1 MDDIDYN
8 EYYYNKSNNDII
20 KQPNK
25 QVQEDNK
32 KEDEKI
38 LKTVMKGGNTK
49 ETIKGTKIYKLKDY
63 L

>member
-1 MDDIDYN
+1 MDHIDYN

-25 QVQEDNK
+25 QMQEDNK

-49 ETIKGTKIYKLKDY
+49 ETIEGTKIYKLKDY

>member
-32 KEDEKI
+32 KKDEKI

-49 ETIKGTKIYKLKDY
+49 EIIEGTKIYKLKDY